1 MHVNTYREVCEW
13 RLGSCR
19 ALTANVM
26 AHSLTTIHKARS
38 QFRCETS
45 LQDTLDHGQLDN
57 TAKMSQYSKIAANS
71 PSRSS
76 PSEIEVAINNALED
90 LQNNIPDMRSSLRPL
105 QFVSA
110 REVR

>member
-1 MHVNTYREVCEW
+1 
-13 RLGSCR
+13 
-19 ALTANVM
+19 
-26 AHSLTTIHKARS
+26 
-38 QFRCETS
+38 
-45 LQDTLDHGQLDN
+45 
-57 TAKMSQYSKIAANS
+57 MSNYTKIAANS

-90 LQNNIPDMRSSLRPL
+90 LQNNIPDLRSSLRPL